1 MNYTRIFFFVLF
13 FFCSIIQ
20 KLIFLQ
26 NECFT
31 FIRLS
36 TMEEKTES
44 LHKSNPS
51 NLCWGNT
58 LGLIP
63 E

>member
-1 MNYTRIFFFVLF
+1 MNYTRIFFFW
-13 FFCSIIQ
+13 SIIQ

-26 NECFT
+26 IECIT

-36 TMEEKTES
+36 TMEEKIES

-51 NLCWGNT
+51 NLFWGDT